1 MVEIHRAAR
10 EAGEAGDARTVLE
23 GILDG
28 LAPLVE
34 HDAAGIHVV
43 GRYSGL
49 VRHSLTRGCASPAP
63 DGHTPFEARGA
74 MGEVLATGKTVSV
87 TDDAASDCRPCAQS
101 RLVVPVL
108 GPRDRVLGVLDI
120 RSDRA
125 GGYDEQ
131 ATALLEVYASA
142 VAAAIETARLQA
154 DMVVKRQLDSDLA
167 LARAAMADLLPH
179 RTPALA
185 GFDIAG
191 AHRTSQ
197 AVGGDY
203 YEFIPLGED
212 RWGIVIADVVG
223 KGVPAALLVAA
234 TRASIWA
241 LVGRD
246 LAVRTVLRQ
255 ANRFFYESAE
265 DGRYVTLFYM
275 VLDVPA
281 RRLLYVNAGHVPP
294 VLLRADGTVELFED
308 GGVPLGLF
316 GAPRYTEGHAA
327 LEDGDVMALYT
338 DGIVESMDAAG
349 EEYGRERLAEVL
361 RRTRESSATEICNAL
376 IQDVSSFDAGASR
389 DDRTL
394 LVVKATGPDRARL
407 VFDHPEAG

>member
-167 LARAAMADLLPH
+167 LARAVMADLLPH